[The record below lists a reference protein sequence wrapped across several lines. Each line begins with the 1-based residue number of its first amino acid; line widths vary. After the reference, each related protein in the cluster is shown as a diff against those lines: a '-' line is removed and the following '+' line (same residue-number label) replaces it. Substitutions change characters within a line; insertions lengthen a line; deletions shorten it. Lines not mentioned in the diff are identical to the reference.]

1 MTSQRVSLAVMSGL
15 LISVRDADEAAT
27 ALAGGADLLDVKEPS
42 LGSLGAASPTIWR
55 EVLSVARH
63 RVPTSVALG
72 ELLELREPLD
82 IELLARF
89 DYAKLGLAGCGR
101 HSDWNIRW
109 ASVLDLL
116 PPSVIPV
123 AVIYADWQGCDAPA
137 PQAILRQAA
146 AARCGVVLF
155 DTHTKTG
162 ADLFTHIP
170 PAELGRLVTDIQADG
185 LLVVLGG
192 SLRGA
197 SIARARDL
205 GPNYIAVRAAAC
217 RDTRTSAID
226 LERVQELSARIRHDD
241 PVAPS

>member
-1 MTSQRVSLAVMSGL
+1 MTGL
-15 LISVRDADEAAT
+15 LLSVSDADEAAT
-27 ALAGGADLLDVKEPS
+27 ALAGGADLLDVKDPS

-72 ELLELREPLD
+72 ELLELRESLD
-82 IELLARF
+82 IETLARF

-101 HSDWNIRW
+101 HSDWHTRR

-123 AVIYADWQGCDAPA
+123 AVVYADWQGCDAPA
-137 PQAILRQAA
+137 PQAILMQVAGM
-146 AARCGVVLF
+146 RCGAVLF

-162 ADLFTHIP
+162 GDLFDHIP
-170 PAELGRLVTDIQADG
+170 RAELGRRIADIRASG
-185 LLVVLGG
+185 RLVVLGG

-217 RDTRTSAID
+217 RDTRTGPID
-226 LERVQELSARIRHDD
+226 LGRVRELSEAVRNDCFATSSHDALRQ
-241 PVAPS
+241 PV